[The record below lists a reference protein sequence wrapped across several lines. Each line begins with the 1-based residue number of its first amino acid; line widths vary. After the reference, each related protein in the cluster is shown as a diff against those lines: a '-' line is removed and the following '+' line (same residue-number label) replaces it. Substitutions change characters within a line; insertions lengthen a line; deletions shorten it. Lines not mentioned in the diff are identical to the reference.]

1 LSAPGT
7 LRDEALPSGTMPSGT
22 LPDGNVPR
30 GIPEGEILRGGVLAD
45 GSVPGGDV
53 PGAEREGGAP
63 AATSGAIFWRL
74 ARALFGSRGNA
85 ALSLVM
91 LALFWFTLPPLFR
104 WAVARATWDGL
115 KRSACAPDGACW
127 AFVHARF
134 ALFIYGR
141 YPAPEHWRVD
151 LVLMLLG
158 VLCTGTLFARRH
170 RGWWLTALLVI
181 MPAVGGTV
189 LVGGVFGLAF
199 VYTGDWGGLMLNIV
213 LTFVAVAGALPL
225 GVLLA
230 FGRRSR
236 LPIVRWSSI
245 AFIELWRGSPLL
257 AVLFMGLIML
267 PLFLPGGVT
276 VDNLIRAMLVLTLFE
291 SAYMAETVRG
301 GLQGVPSGQID
312 AALALGMSN
321 AQMQVLVVLPQA
333 MRIAIPGII
342 NIVVDLFKD
351 TTLVSIVGLF
361 ELMGV
366 INQSLKDPNWLG
378 LAMEGYTFA
387 AVLFFGACM
396 LISLAGQVLER
407 RFGSAAVAPRR

>member
-1 LSAPGT
+1 MDVPEVLPSEVARHLPRDVSAEVTADAPGVAA
-7 LRDEALPSGTMPSGT
+7 RALPVVAP
-22 LPDGNVPR
+22 
-30 GIPEGEILRGGVLAD
+30 GVALAR
-45 GSVPGGDV
+45 V
-53 PGAEREGGAP
+53 
-63 AATSGAIFWRL
+63 

-85 ALSLVM
+85 LLSLVM
-91 LALFWFTLPPLFR
+91 LGLFWLTLPPFFR
-104 WAVARATWDGL
+104 WAIERATWDGL
-115 KRSACAPDGACW
+115 SRRACAPDGACW

-151 LVLMLLG
+151 LVLVLLG
-158 VLCTGTLFARRH
+158 ILCTGTLFARRH
-170 RGWWLTALLVI
+170 RGWWLTALLVV
-181 MPAVGGTV
+181 MPVVGGTM
-189 LVGGVFGLAF
+189 LVGGVFGLPF
-199 VYTGDWGGLMLNIV
+199 VYTGDWGGLLLNIV

-230 FGRRSR
+230 FGRQSR
-236 LPIVRWSSI
+236 LPVMRWGSI

-267 PLFLPGGVT
+267 PLFLPNGVT

-301 GLQGVPSGQID
+301 GLQGVPPGQTD
-312 AALALGMSN
+312 AALALGMSHG
-321 AQMQVLVVLPQA
+321 QMQLLVVLPQA

-366 INQSLKDPNWLG
+366 ITQSLKDPNWLG

-387 AVLFFGACM
+387 ALLFFGACM

>member
-1 LSAPGT
+1 
-7 LRDEALPSGTMPSGT
+7 MPSGT

-236 LPIVRWSSI
+236 LPIVRWSST

>member
-1 LSAPGT
+1 MAVPDVLPEIAAMAPPEVR
-7 LRDEALPSGTMPSGT
+7 LAAMP
-22 LPDGNVPR
+22 VR
-30 GIPEGEILRGGVLAD
+30 V
-45 GSVPGGDV
+45 
-53 PGAEREGGAP
+53 
-63 AATSGAIFWRL
+63 
-74 ARALFGSRGNA
+74 ARALFGTRGNA
-85 ALSLVM
+85 VLSVAM
-91 LALFWFTLPPLFR
+91 LALFWLTLPPFLR
-104 WAVARATWDGL
+104 WAVTRATWDGIS
-115 KRSACAPDGACW
+115 RTACAPDGACW

-141 YPAPEHWRVD
+141 YPAAEHWRVD
-151 LVLMLLG
+151 LVLVLLG

-170 RGWWLTALLVI
+170 RGWWLTALLVL
-181 MPAVGGTV
+181 MPVVGGV
-189 LVGGVFGLAF
+189 MLIGGVFGLPL

-230 FGRRSR
+230 FGRQSR
-236 LPIVRWSSI
+236 LPIVRWGSI

-267 PLFLPGGVT
+267 PLFLPGGVSL
-276 VDNLIRAMLVLTLFE
+276 DSLLRAMLVLTLFE

-301 GLQGVPSGQID
+301 ALQGVAASQTD
-312 AALALGMSN
+312 AALALGMHH
-321 AQMQVLVVLPQA
+321 AMTQLLVVLPQA

-366 INQSLKDPNWLG
+366 ITQSLKDPAWLG
-378 LAMEGYTFA
+378 LAFEGYTFA

-407 RFGSAAVAPRR
+407 RFGSASVAPRG